1 MRTQSSHN
9 GVAMKAEWIYYP
21 GDFEVRT
28 VNAFNARRYERD
40 AVIPPIWQS
49 HAVAPD
55 VKFGREFTLEKG
67 EWIEI
72 HSDGIFNIEVD
83 TPDNFV
89 KDFKRMIYLEAGR
102 HSLTIHVF
110 CHDGRI
116 PCVFVNGETIKSNG
130 DWYCSV
136 LDGEFV
142 HVGYGGFYD
151 RDRSPNQFSLAYK
164 EKVYVSKELKN
175 GYTLYDFGE
184 ETFGYLKFSAYNGI
198 GGLEIFYG
206 ESKEEA
212 EDFACCEL
220 TDKVCFAEGE
230 TRTKLTKAFR
240 YVAIR
245 NQAGARYDNVCCI
258 HEYNPQEKQG
268 TFTCDDA
275 LVNNIWKIAIHTFG
289 LNTREFFVDGIKR
302 DRWVWSGDATQSYL
316 MNKYSFFD
324 LATERRTIVA
334 LAGKGEMKRH
344 INTIVDYTLYW
355 LISFYDYYAY
365 TKDKAFI
372 TLWEKRFGEILEFC
386 LSRVDESGF
395 MRSDPLEWTFIDW
408 NDALTKDS
416 QYYSFIQILLYKAL
430 CSAERIY
437 AVLNQTEKSAHYK
450 AQANALL
457 KRIQETFYDKEKGAF
472 THSLVEGK
480 SDGRIFRQS
489 NIMAVL
495 YGVADEKQRASILQ
509 NVLLN
514 DAIPATTTSYML
526 FYEYSALCELGAVD
540 VVLPLMKKYYGG
552 MIELGATSFWE
563 YYDPKQSGAEHYAM
577 YGRKYG
583 KSLCHAWGAT
593 AIWIIGKYVVGL
605 SPLEEGYD
613 KILLRPRLD
622 LLSSFEATLPL
633 KDGRVYLRWQDGTL
647 CVQSSQEGVLQL
659 GEKRIE
665 IEKDKMITV

>member
-1 MRTQSSHN
+1 
-9 GVAMKAEWIYYP
+9 MKAEWIYYP
-21 GDFEVRT
+21 GDFEVKT
-28 VNAFNARRYERD
+28 VNVFNSRRYERD

-55 VKFGREFTLEKG
+55 VKFAKQFTLKKG

-72 HSDGIFNIEVD
+72 KADGTFNIEID
-83 TPDNFV
+83 SPDNFV
-89 KDFKRMIYLEAGR
+89 KDFDRMIYLDKGT

-110 CHDGRI
+110 CHDGRV
-116 PCVFVNGETIKSNG
+116 PCVYVNGETIKSNRE
-130 DWYCSV
+130 WYCSV
-136 LDGEFV
+136 LDGDFV

-151 RDRSPNQFSLAYK
+151 GAQSPNEFTLAYQ
-164 EKVYVSKELKN
+164 EMPYVSKEVKD
-175 GYTLYDFGE
+175 GYILYDFGK
-184 ETFGYLKFSAYNGI
+184 ETFGYLKFTAFNGV
-198 GGLEIFYG
+198 GGLEIYYG

-220 TDKVCFAEGE
+220 TDKVNFSDGE
-230 TRTKLTKAFR
+230 TRTKITKAFR
-240 YVAIR
+240 YVAIKAR
-245 NQAGARYDNVCCI
+245 AGAQYDNVRCM
-258 HEYNPQEKQG
+258 HEYNPQPTQAQFICADG
-268 TFTCDDA
+268 LIND
-275 LVNNIWKIAIHTFG
+275 IWDISMHTFG
-289 LNTREFFVDGIKR
+289 LNTREFFIDGIKR

-316 MNKYSFFD
+316 INKYSFFD

-365 TKDKAFI
+365 TKDKAFL

-386 LSRVDESGF
+386 LSRVDSSGF
-395 MRSDPLEWTFIDW
+395 MRSDPAEWTFIDW

-416 QYYSFIQILLYKAL
+416 EYYSFIQMLLYKAL
-430 CSAERIY
+430 CSANRVY
-437 AVLNQTEKSAHYK
+437 SVLEDGEKAARYQ
-450 AQANALL
+450 AQADALL
-457 KRIQETFYDKEKGAF
+457 QRIQKTFYDKEKGAF
-472 THSLVEGK
+472 THSLIDGK

-495 YGVADEKQRASILQ
+495 YGVADEKQRASILK

-593 AIWIIGKYVVGL
+593 AIWILGKYVVGL
-605 SPLEEGYD
+605 SPMEEGYD
-613 KILLRPRLD
+613 QILLRPRLD
-622 LLSSFEATLPL
+622 LLPAFEATFPL
-633 KDGRVYLRWQDGTL
+633 KEGQVSVKWLDGALTVR
-647 CVQSSQEGVLQL
+647 SSLDGVLEID
-659 GEKRIE
+659 GKRIA
-665 IEKDKMITV
+665 IVKDETITVE